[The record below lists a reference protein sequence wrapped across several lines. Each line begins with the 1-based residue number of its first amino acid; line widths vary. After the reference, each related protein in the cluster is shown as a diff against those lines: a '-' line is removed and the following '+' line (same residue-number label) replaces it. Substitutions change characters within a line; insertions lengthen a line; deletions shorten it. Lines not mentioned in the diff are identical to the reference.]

1 MQTFPLLL
9 EPEDLALHFER
20 GQIDEQHIRFVDL
33 SRESVYQQIHLPQA
47 VHLPAKRLLRQVDE
61 TTGLLP
67 LADDLQALIAD
78 LAISPQHWVIA
89 YDDEGGGWASRL
101 IWTLHCLGFERVS
114 LLNGGVHACLA
125 AQLPVTSDLPVLAPV
140 SELLPIHLTEQYR
153 IQYDELL
160 TKVEQG
166 NVQLWDCR
174 SKEEFIG
181 EKRMARRAGHM
192 PGAVHYDW
200 LNLFDKQQH
209 YRLYPLAH
217 IRQQLETLGL
227 DLNQAL
233 VVYCQSH
240 HRSSLAYVVARLL
253 GVDVRAYDGAWSEW
267 GNQSNS
273 LIELGT

>member
-9 EPEDLALHFER
+9 EAEDLALYFER
-20 GQIDEQHIRFVDL
+20 EQIDEQHIRFVDL
-33 SRESVYQQIHLPQA
+33 SRESVYRQIHLPNA
-47 VHLPAKRLLRQVDE
+47 VHLSAKRLVRQVDE
-61 TTGLLP
+61 ITGLLP
-67 LADDLQALIAD
+67 LADELQALIAD

-114 LLNGGVHACLA
+114 LLNGGIHACLA
-125 AQLPVTSDLPVLAPV
+125 AQLPVTSDLPTLAPA
-140 SELLPIHLTEQYR
+140 SELLPIHLTGQYR
-153 IQYDELL
+153 IEYDELL
-160 TKVEQG
+160 AKVQQG

-181 EKRMARRAGHM
+181 EKRMARRAGHI
-192 PGAVHYDW
+192 PEAVNYDW
-200 LNLFDKQQH
+200 LNLFDKQQQ
-209 YRLYPLAH
+209 YRLYPLAY
-217 IRQQLETLGL
+217 IRQQLEQQGL
-227 DLNQAL
+227 DLNQPL

-240 HRSSLAYVVARLL
+240 HRSSLAYMVARLL